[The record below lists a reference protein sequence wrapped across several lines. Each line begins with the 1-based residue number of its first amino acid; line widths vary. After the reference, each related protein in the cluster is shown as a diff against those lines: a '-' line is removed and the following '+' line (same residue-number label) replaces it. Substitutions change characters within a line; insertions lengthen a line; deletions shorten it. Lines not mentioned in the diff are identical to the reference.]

1 MFEDLAS
8 ALQSPVAISFYSTF
22 AGVFLAFFLGSWYDR
37 RKRNH
42 EETEGKKRV
51 LTAIQLELNTVSNW
65 LKSTNPNAVIGV
77 FRTAAFNSA
86 VASGLF
92 SHFSPKLQDSLS
104 NLYVDIRWHDKMYE
118 MEIRITG
125 FSGGA
130 MSAMGNV
137 KLIALQNKLLESAN
151 ALVNEIPK
159 SLSEVQAELQRLTPT
174 SRWKWRLRRKEV
186 VKD

>member
-77 FRTAAFNSA
+77 FRTAAFNGA

-92 SHFSPKLQDSLS
+92 SHFTPKLQDSLS
-104 NLYVDIRWHDKMYE
+104 NLYVDIKWHDKMYE

-125 FSGGA
+125 FSG
-130 MSAMGNV
+130 SATSVMGNL
-137 KLIALQNKLLESAN
+137 KLMALQKKLLESSK
-151 ALVNEIPK
+151 ALLEEIPNT
-159 SLSEVQAELQRLTPT
+159 LSEVHRELERLSPT
-174 SRWKWRLRRKEV
+174 SRWKWLLRRKP
-186 VKD
+186 KG